1 MEIPRPE
8 YPRPSLRRGEE
19 TWMNL
24 NGTWFFEIDRANS
37 GKERG
42 LQNQTEYSQKI
53 QVPFVPESQASGVGD
68 IDFMERVWY
77 ARTFDL
83 PARFDTEKG
92 HVLLHIGAMDYE
104 GEVWINGAPAG
115 SHTGGYTPA
124 VFDITDLVKKG
135 ENRINIT
142 VADPLRTPL
151 QPSGK
156 QCERYHPYGC
166 FYTRCTGI
174 WQTVWLEYV
183 PKVYIQKV
191 KMLPDVRGE
200 KLDIRVTLSGNA
212 QVCAIVTYKG
222 KPVAKGSVAATG
234 GTAVFSLP
242 IPNPVLWGPGEPNLY
257 DIEFTAG
264 EDRVVSYFGMRSI
277 EVEKNRVLLNG
288 KSIFQRLVLDQGYY
302 PKGIYTA
309 QDEKEF
315 SRDIALCM
323 SAGFNGARMHMKI
336 FEPGFIY
343 AADHAGYLL
352 WGEFPNW
359 GLDIT
364 RHEAI
369 GIMLPQW
376 LEAIER
382 DCNSPSII
390 GWCPFNES
398 FPGTNTVIYDLVYQI
413 TKLFDPTRLVLD
425 TSGYIHAGK
434 TDLYDVHDYEQNPE
448 TFAAHY
454 APLLAGEKPFF
465 NDLGGNAGYDGKLPF
480 FVSEFGGAFFDIDA
494 AVENSGQNSGSPWG
508 YGDAPRTAEELYQRF
523 AALCT
528 VLLDNPCICGLCYTQ
543 FTDVEQEM
551 NGLFAFDRRPKVD
564 VEKLRAIL
572 TRKAAIETKF

>member
-1 MEIPRPE
+1 MQIPRPE

-37 GKERG
+37 GKQRG

-53 QVPFVPESQASGVGD
+53 LVPFVPESQASGIQD

-83 PARFDTEKG
+83 PVHFDTEKG
-92 HVLLHIGAMDYE
+92 RVLLHIGAMDYE
-104 GEVWINGAPAG
+104 GEVWINGSQAG

-124 VFDITDLVKKG
+124 VFDITALVKKG

-156 QCERYHPYGC
+156 QCEQYHPYAC

-200 KLDIRVTLSGNA
+200 KLDVQVTLSGNA
-212 QVCAIVTYKG
+212 QVRAVVTYKG
-222 KPVAKGSVAATG
+222 KPVAEGGVAATG

-242 IPNPVLWGPGEPNLY
+242 IVSPVLWGPGEPNLY

-264 EDRVVSYFGMRSI
+264 EDRVASYFGMRSI
-277 EVEKNRVLLNG
+277 EVDGNKVLING
-288 KSIFQRLVLDQGYY
+288 KSVFQRLVLDQGYY
-302 PKGIYTA
+302 PEGIYTA
-309 QDEKEF
+309 LDAKEF

-364 RHEAI
+364 RHEAM

-398 FPGTNTVIYDLVYQI
+398 FPGTNTVIYDMVYKI
-413 TKLFDPTRLVLD
+413 TKQFDPTRLVLD

-434 TDLYDVHDYEQNPE
+434 TDMYDVHDYEQNPE
-448 TFAAHY
+448 TFASHY
-454 APLLAGEKPFF
+454 APLLVGEKPFF
-465 NDLGGNAGYDGKLPF
+465 NDLGGNIGYDGNLPF

-494 AVENSGQNSGSPWG
+494 VVENSEQNSGNPWG
-508 YGDAPRTAEELYQRF
+508 YGDAPRTSEELYQRF

-528 VLLDNPCICGLCYTQ
+528 ALLDNPCICGLCYTQ

-551 NGLFAFDRRPKVD
+551 NGIFAFDRRSKVE
-564 VEKLRAIL
+564 VERLRAVL
-572 TRKAAIETKF
+572 SRRAAIETKF